1 MPCAIWNSLF
11 VPIAL
16 AATINL
22 AGVAHAQGRPHSA
35 PPFSGPSSPTAVPAT
50 NRTDPERAAK
60 DRCPNGRST
69 NVAIDGRAASNWCR
83 AVPVTD
89 SARVAVNAH
98 GIRPPLLG

>member
-16 AATINL
+16 AATISL

-60 DRCPNGRST
+60 DRCPNGSAQPT
-69 NVAIDGRAASNWCR
+69 SPSMEEPLPTGAAPCR
-83 AVPVTD
+83 
-89 SARVAVNAH
+89 
-98 GIRPPLLG
+98 